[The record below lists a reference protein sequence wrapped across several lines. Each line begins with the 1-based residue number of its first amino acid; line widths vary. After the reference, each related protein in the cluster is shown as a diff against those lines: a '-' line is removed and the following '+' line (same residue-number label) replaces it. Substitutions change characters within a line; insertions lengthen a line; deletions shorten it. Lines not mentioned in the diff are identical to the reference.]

1 MTPSPLISP
10 GYTATEARL
19 LTELV
24 DELHAFVTMADWE
37 QQLPTEA
44 SRSFVLERH
53 GNPVRLTL
61 RLYRYVSARSG
72 QVEIKLRLDVFIQ
85 GTGREKWASADS
97 GFFVSHGS
105 AQQVRAAILALKADI
120 SPLQAKLAEDYR
132 GTFYNA

>member
-1 MTPSPLISP
+1 MTPSSLTSP

-24 DELHAFVTMADWE
+24 DELHAFITLADWE
-37 QQLPTEA
+37 QYLPAEA
-44 SRSFVLERH
+44 SRAFVLERH

-72 QVEIKLRLDVFIQ
+72 QAEIKLRLDVFIQ
-85 GTGREKWASADS
+85 GTGQEKWAAADS

-105 AQQVRAAILALKADI
+105 AQQVAAAILALKADI

-132 GTFYNA
+132 GTFYNT